1 MPVYLAL
8 VNEGDHLLFCL
19 AREITSQIHY
29 ERKGSVGYKVT
40 QQGCCYS
47 LFDFLLQQ
55 LEVERSGT
63 FIVPSNWRSGINM
76 TKSPAEIST
85 QRY

>member
-29 ERKGSVGYKVT
+29 ERKESVGYKVT
-40 QQGCCYS
+40 ATR
-47 LFDFLLQQ
+47 LL
-55 LEVERSGT
+55 LRL
-63 FIVPSNWRSGINM
+63 I
-76 TKSPAEIST
+76 
-85 QRY
+85 

>member
-1 MPVYLAL
+1 KKGECRVQSYCNKVVVTAYL
-8 VNEGDHLLFCL
+8 
-19 AREITSQIHY
+19 I
-29 ERKGSVGYKVT
+29 
-40 QQGCCYS
+40 
-47 LFDFLLQQ
+47 FLLQQ

-85 QRY
+85 QR